1 MKRKTFIPDLGDGVW
16 SSTSFFPSFFC
27 CISSWWWSC
36 CYCYSMFLC
45 TQSGIC
51 TTTLILWK
59 IVVPSHQCNHRHTT
73 SSLWTEHTPAHTV
86 SCSVLFC
93 SVPLCPVHDVH
104 PVHPACVNNIK
115 GTSCSPSS
123 FDID

>member
-16 SSTSFFPSFFC
+16 SSTSLFSTIFFFDFLFLFGCPS
-27 CISSWWWSC
+27 SWSC

-73 SSLWTEHTPAHTV
+73 SSHTHTHT
-86 SCSVLFC
+86 LAEQ
-93 SVPLCPVHDVH
+93 CPVLAR
-104 PVHPACVNNIK
+104 PRCPSSPACVNNIK